1 MRVALYA
8 RFSTDMQNQASVD
21 DQMRVTEERAK
32 REGWKVVE
40 KYADHGISGASM
52 IRPGIQKL
60 MQDAAAKKFDVVI
73 AEALDRLSRDQEDV
87 AGIYKRLLFSGIK
100 IVTLSEGEINEMHIG
115 LKGTMNA
122 LFLKDLVTKTKRGMR
137 GRIEVGKAA
146 GGISYGYNAL
156 RRQDDKG
163 EIIRGEREINHEQ
176 AAVVRRIFKEYIAGH
191 SPESIAKELNKEGI
205 PGINGKDWNA
215 STINGNRK
223 RGLGI
228 LNNEL
233 YVGKMVWNRQ
243 RFIKDPDTGKRLA
256 RPNDPSEWIIKDVPE
271 MRIIEQEIWDRVK
284 EKQHAL
290 DARLSLGAKQR
301 PKLLLSGMLKC
312 GCCGGGMVKVSKS
325 AYGCHAARKK
335 ATCDNFETIRQ
346 DALEN
351 AVLEALQNH
360 LMDER
365 LCDIFCNEYAK
376 FLAEMH
382 RQHND
387 SLSQYRVELRKCQK
401 EDTKMVQAICDGF
414 ASPELKV
421 KMNANTARIEHL
433 EKLLSSTKELPA
445 LMEPSMARH
454 YRAEV
459 KDLIRSLNDPDSR
472 TESAD
477 KLRALMDKIV
487 LTPKQHGYGLD
498 IDLHGS
504 LAGIL
509 TVASKHKDK
518 AKRAEIIQQVVSVA
532 EGCDRYDLDM
542 QETVVAGAC
551 SRQVLHEQETMVAGG
566 RA

>member
-1 MRVALYA
+1 
-8 RFSTDMQNQASVD
+8 
-21 DQMRVTEERAK
+21 
-32 REGWKVVE
+32 
-40 KYADHGISGASM
+40 
-52 IRPGIQKL
+52 
-60 MQDAAAKKFDVVI
+60 
-73 AEALDRLSRDQEDV
+73 
-87 AGIYKRLLFSGIK
+87 
-100 IVTLSEGEINEMHIG
+100 
-115 LKGTMNA
+115 
-122 LFLKDLVTKTKRGMR
+122 
-137 GRIEVGKAA
+137 
-146 GGISYGYNAL
+146 
-156 RRQDDKG
+156 
-163 EIIRGEREINHEQ
+163 
-176 AAVVRRIFKEYIAGH
+176 
-191 SPESIAKELNKEGI
+191 
-205 PGINGKDWNA
+205 
-215 STINGNRK
+215 
-223 RGLGI
+223 
-228 LNNEL
+228 
-233 YVGKMVWNRQ
+233 
-243 RFIKDPDTGKRLA
+243 
-256 RPNDPSEWIIKDVPE
+256 
-271 MRIIEQEIWDRVK
+271 
-284 EKQHAL
+284 
-290 DARLSLGAKQR
+290 
-301 PKLLLSGMLKC
+301 
-312 GCCGGGMVKVSKS
+312 
-325 AYGCHAARKK
+325 
-335 ATCDNFETIRQ
+335 
-346 DALEN
+346 
-351 AVLEALQNH
+351 
-360 LMDER
+360 MDER

-542 QETVVAGAC
+542 QETVVAGAGFEPAAF
-551 SRQVLHEQETMVAGG
+551 RL
-566 RA
+566 